1 MASTLMIERYKP
13 DSKTD
18 SEEDEIAEIFE
29 LKPTREDRNQRL
41 DRYVSFMRPNLSRT
55 YLQTLIEQGLV
66 VVDGQIRRSSF
77 KMTEGEVVTVSVPA
91 TVEIEIE
98 PENIPLDIVYEDKDV
113 AVVNKAAGMVV
124 HPAPG
129 HPRGTLVNA
138 MLGHAP
144 DISIIGST
152 RPGIVHRLDKETS
165 GLIIVA
171 KTDRAQTTLVAQWQ
185 ERTVEKRYVT
195 LAVGQFEEEE
205 ATVEAAI
212 GRDPANRQR
221 MAVIR
226 SGRHAVSHFKVNRRY
241 ERATLIDASIETG
254 RTHQI
259 RVHLAFVGHSVV
271 GDSVYAGER
280 AKNLGIELGLK
291 RQFLHASELGLTL
304 PDSTYHLFEA
314 PLPPDLIHALE
325 VLQPEAIQES

>member
-1 MASTLMIERYKP
+1 MKLESQ
-13 DSKTD
+13 
-18 SEEDEIAEIFE
+18 EEDIAEVFE
-29 LKPTREDRNQRL
+29 LKPTQDDRNQRL
-41 DRYVSFMRPNLSRT
+41 DRYVSDSLPDLSRT
-55 YLQTLIEQGLV
+55 YLQSLIEQGLV
-66 VVDGQIRRSSF
+66 VVDGQTRRPSF

-98 PENIPLDIVYEDKDV
+98 PEHIPLDIVYEDKDV
-113 AVVNKAAGMVV
+113 VVVNKAAGMVV

-138 MLGHAP
+138 ILGHAP

-152 RPGIVHRLDKETS
+152 RPGIVHRLDKDTS

-185 ERTVEKRYVT
+185 ERTVEKRYIT
-195 LAVGQFEEEE
+195 LTAGQFEEEE
-205 ATVEAAI
+205 ATVDAPIA
-212 GRDPANRQR
+212 RDPANRQR
-221 MAVIR
+221 MAVVR
-226 SGRHAVSHFKVNRRY
+226 SGRNALSHFKVAQLY
-241 ERATLIDASIETG
+241 QRATLIDASIETG

-271 GDSVYAGER
+271 GDSVYGGER
-280 AKNLGIELGLK
+280 AKALGVELGLK

-304 PDSTYHLFEA
+304 PDGTYHLFQA
-314 PLPPDLIHALE
+314 PLPPDLVHALE
-325 VLQPEAIQES
+325 LLEPEMIVEP

>member
-1 MASTLMIERYKP
+1 MVERHGS
-13 DSKTD
+13 DSDVKLEPQ
-18 SEEDEIAEIFE
+18 EEDIADIFE
-29 LKPTREDRNQRL
+29 LRPTRDDRDQRL
-41 DRYVSFMRPNLSRT
+41 DRYVSNSLPDLSRT
-55 YLQTLIEQGLV
+55 YLQSLIEQGLV
-66 VVDGQIRRSSF
+66 VVDGQTRRPSF

-113 AVVNKAAGMVV
+113 VVVNKAAGMVV

-138 MLGHAP
+138 ILGHAP

-171 KTDRAQTTLVAQWQ
+171 KTDRAQTTLVGQWQ
-185 ERTVEKRYVT
+185 ERSVEKRYIT
-195 LAVGQFEEEE
+195 LAAGQFEEEQ
-205 ATVEAAI
+205 ATVDAPI

-221 MAVIR
+221 MAVVR
-226 SGRHAVSHFKVNRRY
+226 SGRNALSHFQVAQLY
-241 ERATLIDASIETG
+241 QQATLIDATIETG

-259 RVHLAFVGHSVV
+259 RVHLAFMGHSVV
-271 GDSVYAGER
+271 GDSVYGGER
-280 AKNLGIELGLK
+280 AKALGAELGLK

-304 PDSTYHLFEA
+304 PDGTHHVFHA
-314 PLPPDLIHALE
+314 PMPADLVRALE
-325 VLQPEAIQES
+325 LLEPEMIVEP

>member
-1 MASTLMIERYKP
+1 MKP
-13 DSKTD
+13 ESQD
-18 SEEDEIAEIFE
+18 DEIAEVFE
-29 LKPTREDRNQRL
+29 LKPTRDDRNQRL
-41 DRYVSFMRPNLSRT
+41 DRYVSSELPDLSRT
-55 YLQTLIEQGLV
+55 YLQSLIEQGLV
-66 VVDGQIRRSSF
+66 VVDGQARRSSF
-77 KMTEGEVVTVSVPA
+77 KMTEGETVTVSVPA

-98 PENIPLDIVYEDKDV
+98 PEHIPLDIVYEDDDV
-113 AVVNKAAGMVV
+113 VVVNKVAGMVV

-138 MLGHAP
+138 ILGHAP

-171 KTDRAQTTLVAQWQ
+171 KTDRAQTTLVTQWQ
-185 ERTVEKRYVT
+185 ERSVEKRYIT
-195 LAVGQFEEEE
+195 LTSGQFEEEE
-205 ATVEAAI
+205 ATVDAPI

-221 MAVIR
+221 MAVVR
-226 SGRHAVSHFKVNRRY
+226 SGRHAISHFKVSQLY
-241 ERATLIDASIETG
+241 KRATLIDASIETG

-271 GDSVYAGER
+271 GDSVYGGER
-280 AKNLGIELGLK
+280 AKTLGVELGLS

-304 PDSTYHLFEA
+304 PDGTYHLFEA
-314 PLPPDLIHALE
+314 PLPPDLVRALE
-325 VLQPEAIQES
+325 LLELEMIVEP

>member
-1 MASTLMIERYKP
+1 MAERYKR
-13 DSKTD
+13 DVKTE
-18 SEEDEIAEIFE
+18 SEEDEIAEIYE
-29 LKPTREDRNQRL
+29 LKPAREDRNQRL
-41 DRYVSFMRPNLSRT
+41 DRYVSLMLPDLSRT
-55 YLQTLIEQGLV
+55 YLQSLIEQGLV
-66 VVDGQIRRSSF
+66 VVDGQVRRSSF
-77 KMTEGEVVTVSVPA
+77 KMTEGEMVTVSVPA
-91 TVEIEIE
+91 TIEIEIE

-171 KTDRAQTTLVAQWQ
+171 KTDRAQTMLVAQWQ
-185 ERTVEKRYVT
+185 ERTVEKRYIT

-226 SGRHAVSHFKVNRRY
+226 SGRHAVSHFKVARRY

-271 GDSVYAGER
+271 GDSVYGGDR
-280 AKNLGIELGLK
+280 AKNLGMELGLK

-304 PDSTYHLFEA
+304 PDGTYHLFEA
-314 PLPPDLIHALE
+314 PLPPDLVHALD
-325 VLQPEAIQES
+325 VLEPEAVFET